1 MNPQYKGYFNSD
13 ANLPDDIRKRNP
25 YDEKKA
31 DQYRQKF
38 IDLMV
43 LAGKMEAP
51 KNEESGAEANNNN
64 TFEEENSTEMTKNA
78 TKEVEK

>member
-1 MNPQYKGYFNSD
+1 
-13 ANLPDDIRKRNP
+13 
-25 YDEKKA
+25 
-31 DQYRQKF
+31 
-38 IDLMV
+38 MV